1 MWNIL
6 RPPAV
11 VAPTPSVRLRNS
23 IRDHGTGSPR
33 QRKWHG
39 RRTSAVQGPN
49 GNRFNR
55 EEVNRV
61 VQTGTDRFKTA
72 ILLIATSGLVAGL
85 AFHFGGQPDIANVIW
100 IAGVGPALFTLVIEI
115 LRSLRSGE
123 VGLDIVAALSMS
135 AALVFGETL
144 AAAVVAVMY
153 SGGTFLE
160 AFAEGR
166 ARREMHDLLSR
177 VPRSATRHRNGGLEE
192 VPLDEIAPRDRLLI
206 RQGDVVPVD
215 GTVASDT
222 AFLDTSALTGESLP
236 VRLPRGAEAMSGSTN
251 AGEAFDL
258 TATRPARDS
267 TYAGIVRLVEEA
279 QASRAPMSR
288 LADRWSLGFLAVTV
302 SIAFAAWWVTGD
314 PIRAVAVLVVATPC
328 PLILAV
334 PVALVAGLSRAAHF
348 GVLIKGAGPLETM
361 ARISTLILDKTGT
374 LTDGR
379 PQIVSIDSHDGI
391 AEEDVLRL
399 AAALDQASKHP
410 VAQAIVAAAKMR
422 GFALPVPSEVVEVPG
437 DGVVGHVEGR
447 EVIVGGLGFVAAR
460 VGRVSGRHPAIAAG
474 SALVAVAIDGR
485 MAGHLVMSDPLREGA
500 AAMLDGLRREG
511 IGRILL
517 ATGDRVD
524 VAERVTEGLGLDG
537 LHAGLTPDQKVR
549 LVLSERPRGPVMMV
563 GDGVNDAPALAA
575 ADVGVAMG
583 ARGAAASA
591 EAADVVL
598 LVDRID
604 RLGPGIEIA
613 RASRRIAVES
623 VVAGIGLSVLG
634 MIAAACGYLTP
645 VQGALLQEVIDVA
658 VILNA
663 LRALRI
669 APREPAT
676 PKPQAVSSGLGEI
689 AQVTEP

>member
-1 MWNIL
+1 MD
-6 RPPAV
+6 RTEA
-11 VAPTPSVRLRNS
+11 
-23 IRDHGTGSPR
+23 DHL
-33 QRKWHG
+33 
-39 RRTSAVQGPN
+39 
-49 GNRFNR
+49 
-55 EEVNRV
+55 
-61 VQTGTDRFKTA
+61 KTA
-72 ILLIATSGLVAGL
+72 ILLLAVTGLVTGL
-85 AFHFGGQPDIANVIW
+85 AVYAAGNRSLADVVWF
-100 IAGVGPALFTLVIEI
+100 AGVVPALAALIIEI

-153 SGGTFLE
+153 SGGTFLQS
-160 AFAEGR
+160 FAEGR

-177 VPRSATRHRNGGLEE
+177 VPRTATRHRNGGLEE
-192 VPLDEIAPRDRLLI
+192 VPLDETRPGDRLLI

-215 GTVASDT
+215 GTVASEA
-222 AFLDTSALTGESLP
+222 AFVDTSALTGESLP
-236 VRLPRGAEAMSGSTN
+236 VRLECGAEAMSGSTN

-258 TATRPARDS
+258 TATREAKDS

-279 QASRAPMSR
+279 QASKAPMSR

-302 SIAFAAWWVTGD
+302 SIAFAAWWFTGD

-361 ARISTLILDKTGT
+361 ARIRTLILDKTGT

-379 PQIVSIDSHDGI
+379 PKIVSIDSGGGMS
-391 AEEDVLRL
+391 EDDILRL

-410 VAQAIVAAAKMR
+410 VAQAIVVAAKAR
-422 GFALPVPSEVVEVPG
+422 GFTLPVPTQVAEFPG
-437 DGVVGHVEGR
+437 EGVMGHVEGR
-447 EVIVGGLGFVAAR
+447 EVIVGGDGFVASR
-460 VGRVSGRHPAIAAG
+460 VGRLLADHPAKGAG
-474 SALVAVAIDGR
+474 SVLVAVGVDGH

-500 AAMLDGLRREG
+500 AAMLDGLRRQG
-511 IGRILL
+511 IERILL
-517 ATGDRVD
+517 ATGDRAD

-537 LHAGLTPDQKVR
+537 LRAGLTPDQKVL
-549 LVLSERPRGPVMMV
+549 LVLSERKHGPAMMV

-623 VVAGIGLSVLG
+623 VAAGIGLSVLG
-634 MIAAACGYLTP
+634 MIAAAFGYLTP

-669 APREPAT
+669 DPAEPAA
-676 PKPQAVSSGLGEI
+676 PVPSAEPEYVAI
-689 AQVTEP
+689 AEGSKA